1 MIRGTLIVDEF
12 ASELETDDVAVR
24 DGVIGAVCERGLIG
38 TQEDDGAGLVFG
50 PGIVDI
56 HTLRCAAD
64 VDCKQQPVIGN
75 LVLCRAS
82 SVSDPGSGSP

>member
-1 MIRGTLIVDEF
+1 MIRGTLIVDGF

-38 TQEDDGAGLVFG
+38 TQENDGAGLVLG

-56 HTLRCAAD
+56 HTLR
-64 VDCKQQPVIGN
+64 
-75 LVLCRAS
+75 
-82 SVSDPGSGSP
+82 